1 MSCQHAEMLL
11 TIEQLDETVSSGGSS
26 CVFLQRRHG
35 ASRRNECSLHS
46 TTKPAFSF
54 SFPAPTRLL
63 AEVKHSHAHPP
74 RRCIIPSVAYQSFP
88 LPLSGLFHRNFNF
101 SGALARQMQFRFLA
115 PPARRKQRLSRLG
128 PKTPASGVSPSVTR
142 SCLLL
147 HGFVRL
153 IIYLPR
159 PAACEPPPPPAIFQ
173 PVFRFTLKC

>member
-1 MSCQHAEMLL
+1 MLQ

-26 CVFLQRRHG
+26 CVFLQSRHG
-35 ASRRNECSLHS
+35 ASRRNECLLHS

-101 SGALARQMQFRFLA
+101 GGALARLMQFRLLA

-128 PKTPASGVSPSVTR
+128 PKTPASGVSPSVTG

-159 PAACEPPPPPAIFQ
+159 PAACEPESRCCRRHRPSSFSL
-173 PVFRFTLKC
+173 FLGSL